1 MALDDNR
8 KYLTLQHNE
17 MISALFVLPFITP
30 SVVLSW
36 CLVIRPYLSEVTLD
50 QSEGNMQVTLSHNH
64 S

>member
-50 QSEGNMQVTLSHNH
+50 QSEANMQVTLSHNH